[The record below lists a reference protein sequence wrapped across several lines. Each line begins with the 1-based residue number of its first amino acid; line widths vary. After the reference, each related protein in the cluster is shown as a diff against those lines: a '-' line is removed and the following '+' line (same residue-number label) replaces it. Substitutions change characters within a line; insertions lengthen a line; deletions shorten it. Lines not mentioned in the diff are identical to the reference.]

1 MVKYTCAAAV
11 SAVGRLMAFTLK
23 KGSDCLRK
31 EGSVL
36 RKHSKL
42 IIIIAAYVAATLTAL
57 NVALRIP
64 RYTGTIMICFAAV
77 AAVSIVILIAC
88 LINFRHERILR
99 ERENISRIMHSIN
112 AMAILWDADFR
123 YVKVNSELTRAIGYT
138 SEDLMDIKTLQ
149 KVLPA
154 DAFAPSLQAIVNNR
168 DEEFYITAKGGAK
181 VCTIWTTSIVSVT
194 TYKKRTSYLMLSI
207 GLDLSETIRMKED
220 LINYSKSL
228 AESEKRYTL
237 SMELSEIGL
246 MLKESG
252 SSSYYI
258 SEQLRSMLGISS
270 PNVSP
275 GVLRARFHP
284 DDVMIFDALE
294 GTMTNSHS
302 ADNKTIHCTEF
313 RALSADNTYHWYQ
326 FRYKVNPGKNKV
338 IADIGGAILD
348 ITKDKEKDS
357 LIERM
362 AYIDDVTQI
371 YNRNKFMQ
379 IGQETFEQCLEAGQT
394 YWVIVLDIDNFHI
407 VNDTCG
413 YLNGNKLLN
422 EFGKI
427 VKKSLTKGGFG
438 ARIGGDNFALLIHD
452 NGDETLPVTIIKK
465 IQSEIH
471 DASQEFLLHQTVTC
485 SAGYCKMSDGGDNF
499 ASILDHAEF
508 SLSMSDGT
516 KNDIIRY
523 DNKVHDKILAGNAL
537 ESELAKALGNNE
549 LVLYYQPKINLSD
562 GSLMGMEALIR
573 WIKPDGTIIPPNQF
587 IPVAENSL
595 LITKISNFVLHEA
608 CRQNKKW
615 QDMGYP
621 PVTVSINLTAVDFY
635 QTNVRESIQEALD
648 ETGLEPQWLD
658 VELTESLALKDIDH
672 AIEQMEEIKAL
683 GVKLSMDDFGTGY
696 SSLSYIQVL
705 PITLLKLDR
714 SFIMYLEEDEIS
726 REIVSAV
733 IRIAKS
739 KKIETI
745 AEGIETI
752 GQAEILKKSGCDHA
766 QGYFFGKPM
775 PADKFEEFM
784 AQKANMEVTVQK

>member
-1 MVKYTCAAAV
+1 M
-11 SAVGRLMAFTLK
+11 RRRFTK
-23 KGSDCLRK
+23 W
-31 EGSVL
+31 
-36 RKHSKL
+36 
-42 IIIIAAYVAATLTAL
+42 IIIAAAYVAAALTVL

-64 RYTGTIMICFAAV
+64 AYTSVIMICFAAV
-77 AAVSIVILIAC
+77 AAVSAAILIVS
-88 LINFRHERILR
+88 LVNFEQERIFR
-99 ERENISRIMHSIN
+99 ERENISRIMQNIN
-112 AMAILWDADFR
+112 SMAILWDADFH
-123 YVKVNSELTRAIGYT
+123 YVEVNNELTKSIGYT
-138 SEDLMDIKTLQ
+138 SEDLSDIKTLK

-168 DEEFYITAKGGAK
+168 DEEFYVTAKGGAK
-181 VCTIWTTSIVSVT
+181 VCTVWNTSIVSVT
-194 TYKKRTSYLMLSI
+194 TYKKRTRYLMLSI
-207 GLDLSETIRMKED
+207 GLDLSETVRMKED
-220 LINYSKSL
+220 LIRYSKDLS
-228 AESEKRYTL
+228 ESESRYTL

-246 MLKESG
+246 LLKEPG
-252 SSSYYI
+252 SSSYFI
-258 SEQLRSMLGISS
+258 SEQLRAMLGI
-270 PNVSP
+270 NVSNISA

-284 DDVMIFDALE
+284 SDVMIFDALE
-294 GTMTNSHS
+294 GAMENTHN
-302 ADNKTIHCTEF
+302 ADNNTVHYTEF
-313 RALSADNTYHWYQ
+313 RMLAADNTYHWYQ
-326 FRYKVNPGKNKV
+326 FRYKINPGKNK
-338 IADIGGAILD
+338 ILADIGGAILD

-357 LIERM
+357 LIEKM
-362 AYIDDVTQI
+362 AYIDDITQI

-379 IGQETFEQCLEAGQT
+379 IGQETFECCAEAGQN

-413 YLNGNKLLN
+413 YINGNKLLK

-427 VKKSLTKGGFG
+427 VKESLTKGGFG
-438 ARIGGDNFALLIHD
+438 ARIGGDNFALLIRD
-452 NGDETLPVTIIKK
+452 NGDEELPVNIIRK
-465 IQSEIH
+465 IQIKLHDVCGEILMNQS
-471 DASQEFLLHQTVTC
+471 ATC
-485 SAGYCKMSDGGDNF
+485 SAGYCKMSDGGDDF
-499 ASILDHAEF
+499 AKVLDHAEF

-537 ESELAKALGNNE
+537 EAELSHALKNHELA
-549 LVLYYQPKINLSD
+549 LYYQPKINLSD
-562 GSLMGMEALIR
+562 GTLMGMEALIR
-573 WIKPDGTIIPPNQF
+573 WIKPDGTIVPPNQF
-587 IPVAENSL
+587 IPVAESSL
-595 LITKISNFVLHEA
+595 LITQISDFVLHEA
-608 CRQNKKW
+608 CRQNKIW
-615 QDMGYP
+615 QDKGYP

-635 QTNVRESIQEALD
+635 QTNVKESIQKALE
-648 ETGLEPQWLD
+648 ETGLAPQWLD
-658 VELTESLALKDIDH
+658 VELTESLALKDIDN
-672 AIEQMEEIKAL
+672 AIKQMEEIKEL

-752 GQAEILKKSGCDHA
+752 GQAEILKQSGCNHA

-784 AQKANMEVTVQK
+784 AMKAGITVNS

>member
-1 MVKYTCAAAV
+1 M
-11 SAVGRLMAFTLK
+11 
-23 KGSDCLRK
+23 
-31 EGSVL
+31 

-42 IIIIAAYVAATLTAL
+42 IIIIAAYLAATLTAL
-57 NVALRIP
+57 NVALRVP
-64 RYTGTIMICFAAV
+64 RYTGTIMICFAAA
-77 AAVSIVILIAC
+77 AAVSIIILIAC
-88 LINFRHERILR
+88 LINFKHERILR

-138 SEDLMDIKTLQ
+138 SEDLRDVKNLR

-194 TYKKRTSYLMLSI
+194 TSKKRTSYLMLSI

-246 MLKESG
+246 ILKESG

-258 SEQLRSMLGISS
+258 SEQLRKMLGIIT
-270 PNVSP
+270 PNISP

-302 ADNKTIHCTEF
+302 SNGDIHYTEF

-326 FRYKVNPGKNKV
+326 FRYRVNPGKNRV
-338 IADIGGAILD
+338 VADIGGAILD

-407 VNDTCG
+407 INDTCG

-427 VKKSLTKGGFG
+427 VKKALTKGGFG

-452 NGDETLPVTIIKK
+452 NGDETLPVVIIKK
-465 IQSEIH
+465 IQDEIH
-471 DASQEFLLHQTVTC
+471 DVSQEFLMHQSVTC

-537 ESELAKALGNNE
+537 ESELAKALGNHE

-573 WIKPDGTIIPPNQF
+573 WIKPDGTVIPPSQF

-672 AIEQMEEIKAL
+672 AIEQMEEIKEL

-784 AQKANMEVTVQK
+784 AQKANMEATVQK